1 MKINVRPVTMQK
13 PIPATELKAGD
24 TFVIDASFS
33 LVYTR
38 TSAGLGILGSAIS
51 PTWGLNILHSHQEV
65 YRYPRRAEPATT
77 TVGELVTGD
86 LFQKPDNPHVF
97 MAGDSFEAGG
107 RICMVLRGNNMPPGT
122 LVCPNTGDAVIKV
135 EVVE

>member
-1 MKINVRPVTMQK
+1 MKINVRPVAPK

-24 TFVIDASFS
+24 KFTVPGTGRC
-33 LVYTR
+33 VYTR
-38 TSAGLGILGSAIS
+38 LNTPIGGLASAMTD
-51 PTWGLNILHSHQEV
+51 TWGPCSLSPVQLV
-65 YRYPRRAEPATT
+65 YRYPAEPATT